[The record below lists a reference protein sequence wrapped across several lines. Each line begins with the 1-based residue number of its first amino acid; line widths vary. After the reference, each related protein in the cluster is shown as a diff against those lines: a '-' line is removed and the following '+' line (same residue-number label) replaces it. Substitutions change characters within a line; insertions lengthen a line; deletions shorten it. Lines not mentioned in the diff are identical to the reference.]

1 MTGHLT
7 VLLEWTVVDFAFLGI
22 GIQQYISITRDL
34 KRTRETADAEKNSA
48 EKNSAE
54 KNSAETGHSEGE

>member
-1 MTGHLT
+1 VTGHLT

-34 KRTRETADAEKNSA
+34 KRTRETADAEKH
-48 EKNSAE
+48 
-54 KNSAETGHSEGE
+54 SAETGHSEGE

>member
-1 MTGHLT
+1 VTGHLT

-34 KRTRETADAEKNSA
+34 KRTRETADAEKTSA
-48 EKNSAE
+48 EKT
-54 KNSAETGHSEGE
+54 SAETGHPEGE